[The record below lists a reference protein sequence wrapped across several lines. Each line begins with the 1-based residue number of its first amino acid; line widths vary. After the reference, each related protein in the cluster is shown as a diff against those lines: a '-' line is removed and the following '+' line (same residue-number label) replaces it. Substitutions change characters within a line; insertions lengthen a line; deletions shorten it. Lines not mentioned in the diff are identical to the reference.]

1 MLKKRQLEQIVRGFS
16 NHRRIQM
23 LDLIDLTPELS
34 VVEISKKL
42 SINFKTASSH
52 LRRLIISGLIMKKSQ
67 GKDIRHKISERGKDV
82 LTFLRTLE

>member
-23 LDLIDLTPELS
+23 LDLIDSVPELS
-34 VVEISKKL
+34 VDEISKRL
-42 SINFKTASSH
+42 NIHFKTTSSH
-52 LRRLIISGLIMKKSQ
+52 LRRLIIAGLIMKRSQ
-67 GKDIRHKISERGKDV
+67 GKDIRHKISERGKNV

>member
-34 VVEISKKL
+34 VQEISKKFD
-42 SINFKTASSH
+42 INFKTASSH
-52 LRRLIISGLIMKKSQ
+52 LRRLIIAGLIMKRSQ
-67 GKDIRHKISERGKDV
+67 GKDIRHKISERGKNV

>member
-23 LDLIDLTPELS
+23 PVLIEENPEQS
-34 VVEISKKL
+34 VNEIAKAL
-42 SINFKTASSH
+42 RINLKTSSSH
-52 LRRLIISGLIMKKSQ
+52 LKRLIIAGLIMKKSQ
-67 GKDIRHKISERGKDV
+67 GKNIRHKITKRGLFI

>member
-34 VVEISKKL
+34 VDEISKKL
-42 SINFKTASSH
+42 NVNFKTASSH
-52 LRRLIISGLIMKKSQ
+52 LKRLIIAGLIMKRSK
-67 GKDIRHKISERGKDV
+67 GKDIRHKISERGKTV

>member
-23 LDLIDLTPELS
+23 LDLIDSVPELS
-34 VVEISKKL
+34 VNEISKKL
-42 SINFKTASSH
+42 NINFKTSSSH
-52 LRRLIISGLIMKKSQ
+52 LRRLIIAGLIMKRGT
-67 GKDIRHKISERGKDV
+67 GKDIRHKLSERGKTI

>member
-34 VVEISKKL
+34 VQEISKKFN
-42 SINFKTASSH
+42 INFKTASSH
-52 LRRLIISGLIMKKSQ
+52 LRRLIIAGLIMKRSQ
-67 GKDIRHKISERGKDV
+67 GKDIRHKISERGKNV